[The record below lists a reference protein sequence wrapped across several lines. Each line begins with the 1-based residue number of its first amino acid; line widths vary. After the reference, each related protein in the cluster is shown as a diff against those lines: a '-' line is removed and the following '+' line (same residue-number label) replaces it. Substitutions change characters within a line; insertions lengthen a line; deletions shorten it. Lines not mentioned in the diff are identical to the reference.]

1 MNVLLQP
8 CLVRRFE
15 KINLTG
21 MDSKNITIKISATVK
36 QIEPNAKVLLFGSHA
51 RNEAVK
57 GSDYDIMV
65 IVPEDYDGYKRL
77 DIMKIIRKE
86 LAKDLIDVDVI
97 ADTLSNFNSRK
108 EWPGHI
114 YKTIAREGVRI

>member
-1 MNVLLQP
+1 
-8 CLVRRFE
+8 
-15 KINLTG
+15 